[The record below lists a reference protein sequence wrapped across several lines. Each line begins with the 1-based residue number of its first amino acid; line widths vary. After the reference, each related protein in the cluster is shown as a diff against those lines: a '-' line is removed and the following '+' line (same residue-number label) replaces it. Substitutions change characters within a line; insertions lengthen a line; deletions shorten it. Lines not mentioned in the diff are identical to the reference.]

1 MSEKFYEKGK
11 SDWILIYAVE
21 ESRVKETLLNII
33 LKNQA
38 LLYDIPDNLKE
49 ILTANL
55 KFSNPLKLE
64 KAALGRWN
72 KDIPEFVTAYK
83 EIRNNGIVIP
93 RGYMRRL
100 ILLCRHHHVP
110 YTIDDRRRIL
120 SEKDFV
126 FKGCL
131 KPFQE
136 EAVAKMLSKDFGTLS
151 APTGS
156 GKTVMALYMIAQR
169 RQPALIVVHTKELA
183 LQWVERIGTFLGI
196 PEKEVGFIGAGKK
209 IIGDKITVALI
220 QSLYKCADEAAQH
233 IGYLI
238 VDECHRI
245 PSRTFTEAV
254 SAFDSKYMLGLSA
267 TPWRRDR
274 LSVLIFWYLG
284 DIHHEIGNSLLV
296 EKGHILQPE
305 IIVRETDF
313 KPYYDPVTEYGKMLS
328 ELTANDE
335 RNRLIAS
342 DIAAESLNNRA
353 VSLVLS
359 DRKKHCETLQSILK
373 YKFKLSADLLTGDL
387 NDSQRKAVHE
397 RLNQGQV
404 KILIA
409 TGQLAG
415 EGFDC
420 KALSALFIA
429 TPIRFGGRLLQYL
442 GRVLRPAPGK
452 EKPRV
457 FDYVDIH
464 VGPLKSAAIARQ
476 KVYTRV

>member
-1 MSEKFYEKGK
+1 MQKKICKRKKPLRSFLHSG
-11 SDWILIYAVE
+11 ILVVN
-21 ESRVKETLLNII
+21 SRPVKII
-33 LKNQA
+33 LNNQA
-38 LLYDIPDNLKE
+38 LLYDIPGNLKE
-49 ILTANL
+49 ILIENL
-55 KFSNPLKLE
+55 KFPNPLRLE
-64 KAALGRWN
+64 NKRMGRWTG
-72 KDIPEFVTAYK
+72 DIPEFLIAYK
-83 EIRNNGIVIP
+83 EIRNNGLLIP

-100 ILLCRHHHVP
+100 ILLCRHYHVP
-110 YTIDDRRRIL
+110 YSIEDQRRVFP
-120 SEKDFV
+120 EMDFV
-126 FKGCL
+126 FRGSL

-136 EAVAKMLSKDFGTLS
+136 EAAVKMLSKDFGTLS

-169 RQPALIVVHTKELA
+169 RQPALIVIHTKELA
-183 LQWVERIGTFLGI
+183 LQWRERIGTFLGI

-209 IIGDKITVALI
+209 IIGEKITVALI
-220 QSLYKCADEAAQH
+220 QSLYKCSDEAAKH

-254 SAFDSKYMLGLSA
+254 TAFDSKYMLGLSA
-267 TPWRRDR
+267 TPWRRDW
-274 LSVLIFWYLG
+274 LSALIFWHLG
-284 DIHHEIGNSLLV
+284 DIHYEIGNALLV

-305 IIVRETDF
+305 IIVRETEF
-313 KPYYDPVTEYGKMLS
+313 KPYYDPVTEYSKMLS

-342 DIAAESLNNRA
+342 DIAEESLQNKG

-373 YKFKLSADLLTGDL
+373 YKFRVSADLLTGDL
-387 NDSQRKAVHE
+387 NDSQRKAVHD
-397 RLNQGQV
+397 RLNKGQV

-420 KALSALFIA
+420 KELSALFIA
-429 TPIRFGGRLLQYL
+429 TPIRFSGRLLQYL

-452 EKPRV
+452 EHPKV
-457 FDYVDIH
+457 FDYVDSH
-464 VGPLKSAAIARQ
+464 VGPLKAAAASRQ
-476 KVYTRV
+476 RVYTRV